1 MRTWVRCP
9 LMTTLIPE
17 PSPVATPAPATLD
30 VIGLTAGYGGPPI
43 IENVSIRAHRNAIT
57 AIVGPNGAGK
67 STLLKAIAGVI
78 RAKSGTVTVEGNKVT
93 GLSSEKLVRRG
104 IAYVPQVANVFPQL
118 SVHENLEMGGYIR
131 RHGLHDRIEELFT
144 LFPDLKL
151 AQRRRAE
158 TLSGGQRTMLAMA
171 RGLMVDPAVLLL
183 DEPSAGLSPKFQSAV
198 WERIE
203 QVRATN
209 VAVVVVEQNTRET
222 LRRAQW
228 AYVLALGQNRLDGT
242 GRELLHNDEVV
253 RLYVG
258 VLT

>member
-1 MRTWVRCP
+1 
-9 LMTTLIPE
+9 MTTL
-17 PSPVATPAPATLD
+17 TPDSAPAVTPTVAALE
-30 VIGLTAGYGGPPI
+30 VSGLSAGYGGQPI
-43 IENVSIRAHRNAIT
+43 VENVSVRALRGAIT
-57 AIVGPNGAGK
+57 AVVGPNGAGK

-78 RAKSGTVTVEGNKVT
+78 RASAGTVMIEGRDAT
-93 GLSSEKLVRRG
+93 GLPSEKLVRRG

-118 SVHENLEMGGYIR
+118 TVQENLEMGGYSR
-131 RHGLHDRIEELFT
+131 RHGLHERTEELYQ

-151 AQRRRAE
+151 AHRRHAE

-222 LRRAQW
+222 LRHAQW
-228 AYVLALGQNRLDGT
+228 AYVLVLGKNRLDGR
-242 GRELLHNDEVV
+242 GRDLLHNDEVV
-253 RLYVG
+253 NLYVG
-258 VLT
+258 VLS

>member
-1 MRTWVRCP
+1 
-9 LMTTLIPE
+9 MTTLTPD
-17 PSPVATPAPATLD
+17 PAPAETANIAALE
-30 VIGLTAGYGGPPI
+30 VSGLTAGYGGPPI
-43 IENVSIRAHRNAIT
+43 VENVSVRALRGAIT

-78 RAKSGTVTVEGNKVT
+78 RASAGTVMVEGRDAT
-93 GLSSEKLVRRG
+93 GLPSEKLVRRG

-118 SVHENLEMGGYIR
+118 TVQENLEMGGYSR
-131 RHGLHDRIEELFT
+131 RHGLHERTEELYQ

-151 AQRRRAE
+151 AHRRHAE

-171 RGLMVDPAVLLL
+171 RGLMVDPSVLLL

-222 LRRAQW
+222 LRHAQW
-228 AYVLALGQNRLDGT
+228 AYVLVLGKNRLDGK

-253 RLYVG
+253 NLYVG
-258 VLT
+258 VLS

>member
-1 MRTWVRCP
+1 
-9 LMTTLIPE
+9 MTTLTPD
-17 PSPVATPAPATLD
+17 PAPAETAAVAALD
-30 VIGLTAGYGGPPI
+30 VAGLTAGYGGPPI
-43 IENVSIRAHRNAIT
+43 VENVSIRAHRGAIT

-67 STLLKAIAGVI
+67 STLLKAIAGCHQPECGHGQRS
-78 RAKSGTVTVEGNKVT
+78 RARTPPDC
-93 GLSSEKLVRRG
+93 RRRSWC
-104 IAYVPQVANVFPQL
+104 VAASPTSRRWPTSFPQL
-118 SVHENLEMGGYIR
+118 TVQENLEMGGYSR
-131 RHGLHDRIEELFT
+131 RHGLRERAEELYQ

-151 AQRRRAE
+151 AHRRHAE

-222 LRRAQW
+222 LRHAQW
-228 AYVLALGQNRLDGT
+228 AYVLVLGRNRLDGR
-242 GRELLHNDEVV
+242 GRDLLHNDEVV
-253 RLYVG
+253 KLYVG
-258 VLT
+258 VLS

>member
-1 MRTWVRCP
+1 
-9 LMTTLIPE
+9 MTTL
-17 PSPVATPAPATLD
+17 SPDPAPVETATVAALD
-30 VIGLTAGYGGPPI
+30 VAGLTAGYGGAPI
-43 IENVSIRAHRNAIT
+43 VESVSIRAHRGAIT

-78 RAKSGTVTVEGNKVT
+78 RSSAGTVAVEGRDAT
-93 GLSSEKLVRRG
+93 GLPSEKLVRRG

-118 SVHENLEMGGYIR
+118 TVQENLEMGGYSR
-131 RHGLHDRIEELFT
+131 RHGLHERAEELYQ

-151 AQRRRAE
+151 AHRRHAE

-183 DEPSAGLSPKFQSAV
+183 DEPSAGLSPKFQTAV

-222 LRRAQW
+222 LRHAQW
-228 AYVLALGQNRLDGT
+228 AYVLVLGKNRLDGR
-242 GRELLHNDEVV
+242 GRDLLHNDEVV
-253 RLYVG
+253 NLYVG
-258 VLT
+258 VLS

>member
-1 MRTWVRCP
+1 
-9 LMTTLIPE
+9 MTALTPD
-17 PSPVATPAPATLD
+17 PGPPGANVVAALD
-30 VIGLTAGYGGPPI
+30 VTGLTAGYGGAPI
-43 IENVSIRAHRNAIT
+43 IENVSIRAHRGSIT

-78 RAKSGTVTVEGNKVT
+78 RSKAGTVTVEGRDAT
-93 GLSSEKLVRRG
+93 GLPSEQLVRRG

-118 SVHENLEMGGYIR
+118 TVHENLEMGGYSR
-131 RHGLHDRIEELFT
+131 RHGMHERAEELYR

-151 AQRRRAE
+151 AHRRHAE

-183 DEPSAGLSPKFQSAV
+183 DEPSAGLSPKFQAAV

-209 VAVVVVEQNTRET
+209 VAVVIVEQNTRET
-222 LRRAQW
+222 LRHAQW
-228 AYVLALGQNRLDGT
+228 AYVLTLGRNRLE
-242 GRELLHNDEVV
+242 GRGRDLLHNDEVV
-253 RLYVG
+253 NLYVG

>member
-1 MRTWVRCP
+1 
-9 LMTTLIPE
+9 MTTLTPE
-17 PSPVATPAPATLD
+17 TAPPLTQTAVALD
-30 VIGLTAGYGGPPI
+30 VEGITAGYGGPPI
-43 IENVSIRAHRNAIT
+43 IENVSMRAHRGAIT

-78 RAKSGTVTVEGNKVT
+78 RPKTGIVRVEGRDVT
-93 GLSSEKLVRRG
+93 GLATEKLVRRG

-131 RHGLHDRIEELFT
+131 RHGVQERADELYQ

-151 AQRRRAE
+151 AHKRRAE

-183 DEPSAGLSPKFQSAV
+183 DEPSAGLSPKFQGAV

-222 LRRAQW
+222 LRHARW
-228 AYVLALGQNRLDGT
+228 AYVLVLGQNRLDGP

>member
-1 MRTWVRCP
+1 
-9 LMTTLIPE
+9 MTTTAPD
-17 PSPVATPAPATLD
+17 PAPADTATAVALD
-30 VIGLTAGYGGPPI
+30 VAGLTAGYGGPPI
-43 IENVSIRAHRNAIT
+43 VENVSIRAHRGAIT

-78 RAKSGTVTVEGNKVT
+78 GSKSGTVTVEGRDAT
-93 GLSSEKLVRRG
+93 GLPSEKLVRRG

-118 SVHENLEMGGYIR
+118 TVQENLEMGGYSR
-131 RHGLHDRIEELFT
+131 RHGIRERIDELYQ

-151 AQRRRAE
+151 AHGRHAE

-183 DEPSAGLSPKFQSAV
+183 DEPSAGLSPKFQLAV

-222 LRRAQW
+222 LRHATW
-228 AYVLALGQNRLDGT
+228 AYVLVLGQNRLE
-242 GRELLHNDEVV
+242 GRGRDLLHNDEVV
-253 RLYVG
+253 NLYVG
-258 VLT
+258 VLS

>member
-1 MRTWVRCP
+1 
-9 LMTTLIPE
+9 MTTP
-17 PSPVATPAPATLD
+17 TPDAAPAAPHVPGTESSKAVALE

-43 IENVSIRAHRNAIT
+43 IENVSIVARRGAIT
-57 AIVGPNGAGK
+57 AVVGPNGAGK

-78 RAKSGTVTVEGNKVT
+78 RPKSGTVKVEGREVT
-93 GLSSEKLVRRG
+93 GLAADRMVRRG
-104 IAYVPQVANVFPQL
+104 VAYVPQVANVFPQL
-118 SVHENLEMGGYIR
+118 SVHENLEMGGYSR
-131 RHGLHDRIEELFT
+131 RHGVHERTDELYE

-151 AQRRRAE
+151 AHRRHAE

-171 RGLMVDPAVLLL
+171 RGLMVDPAVLIL

-222 LRRAQW
+222 LRHAAW
-228 AYVLALGQNRLDGT
+228 AYVLVLGQNRLDGP
-242 GRELLHNDEVV
+242 GRDLLHNDEVV
-253 RLYVG
+253 KLYVG
-258 VLT
+258 VLTK

>member
-1 MRTWVRCP
+1 
-9 LMTTLIPE
+9 MTTLTPD
-17 PSPVATPAPATLD
+17 PAPAETANIAALE
-30 VIGLTAGYGGPPI
+30 VSGLTAGYGGPPI
-43 IENVSIRAHRNAIT
+43 VENVNVRALRGAIT

-78 RAKSGTVTVEGNKVT
+78 RASAGTVLVEGTDAT
-93 GLSSEKLVRRG
+93 GLPSEKLVRRG

-118 SVHENLEMGGYIR
+118 TVQENLEMGGYSR
-131 RHGLHDRIEELFT
+131 RHGLHERTEELYQ

-151 AQRRRAE
+151 AHRRHAE

-171 RGLMVDPAVLLL
+171 RGLMVDPSVLLL

-222 LRRAQW
+222 LRHAQW
-228 AYVLALGQNRLDGT
+228 AYVLVLGKNRLDGR
-242 GRELLHNDEVV
+242 GRDLLHNDEVV
-253 RLYVG
+253 NLYVG
-258 VLT
+258 VLS

>member
-1 MRTWVRCP
+1 
-9 LMTTLIPE
+9 MTTLTTDPR
-17 PSPVATPAPATLD
+17 PPGTAALD
-30 VIGLTAGYGGPPI
+30 VAGLTAGYGGPPI
-43 IENVSIRAHRNAIT
+43 IENVSVRAHRGAIT

-78 RAKSGTVTVEGNKVT
+78 SPKAGTITVEGKDAT
-93 GLSSEKLVRRG
+93 GLPSEKLVRRG

-118 SVHENLEMGGYIR
+118 TVQENLEMGGYSR
-131 RHGLHDRIEELFT
+131 RHGLRERTEELYQ

-151 AQRRRAE
+151 AHRRHAE

-183 DEPSAGLSPKFQSAV
+183 DEPSAGLSPKFQMAV

-222 LRRAQW
+222 LRHAQW
-228 AYVLALGQNRLDGT
+228 AYVLALGQNRLDGR
-242 GRELLHNDEVV
+242 GRDLLHNEEVV
-253 RLYVG
+253 NLYVG